1 MAYGIEVYNAS
12 GREIFS
18 TENYSTFYATT
29 PTTVTGYYNAIPT
42 LATGEI
48 LIARPPNN
56 TSAVMSLEYSGS
68 PLQYY
73 TLGSNTF
80 MQTFAVNPGYKYSIL
95 KRTTDLSPSTSG
107 YGMEVY
113 NDASPQKV
121 IFSSNSSRV
130 AEILAYGELPDS
142 GFFNYES
149 TGTFAFNDIY
159 IVLDYTMLYI
169 NILGSDVVTGAW
181 AYFDHTN
188 ERIQI
193 RKTTLSNVGTST
205 QIQYFHQDSSTGINQ
220 LITGVG
226 KINFMI
232 MGMRG

>member
-12 GREIFS
+12 RREVFS

-107 YGMEVY
+107 YGIEVY

-121 IFSSNSSRV
+121 IFSSNVSKV
-130 AEILAYGELPDS
+130 AEILAYGEIPDS
-142 GFFNYES
+142 GIFYYNNPGNFN
-149 TGTFAFNDIY
+149 FNDIY
-159 IVLDYTMLYI
+159 IVLDYTVLYLT
-169 NILGSDVVTGAW
+169 ILGADIVTGAW
-181 AYFDHTN
+181 AYFDN
-188 ERIQI
+188 VNQRIDI
-193 RKTTLSNVGTST
+193 RKTFLSNNGTGT
-205 QIQYFHQDSSTGINQ
+205 QIQYFHQDSSTNINQ
-220 LITGVG
+220 IISGVG
-226 KINFMI
+226 KQTFMI
-232 MGMRG
+232 MGIRG